1 MAGTEILVVDLMD
14 AVCPDIRPT
23 ALSADAPLAAPLGV
37 TMLVQVVLWGGPG
50 RLKLHRFRSKWSAE
64 GRHEVR
70 FAEELQFERPWLG
83 NAASCERFGQVRRSL
98 LRQKSPPQNP
108 LPPDIAPRIYW

>member
-23 ALSADAPLAAPLGV
+23 ALSADAPLVAPLGG

-50 RLKLHRFRSKWSAE
+50 CAVGPDQAEQSIDLFGNGRPTFGLRVIEEDHPIFFSSKA
-64 GRHEVR
+64 GD
-70 FAEELQFERPWLG
+70 
-83 NAASCERFGQVRRSL
+83 SL
-98 LRQKSPPQNP
+98 EDAGLVP
-108 LPPDIAPRIYW
+108 A